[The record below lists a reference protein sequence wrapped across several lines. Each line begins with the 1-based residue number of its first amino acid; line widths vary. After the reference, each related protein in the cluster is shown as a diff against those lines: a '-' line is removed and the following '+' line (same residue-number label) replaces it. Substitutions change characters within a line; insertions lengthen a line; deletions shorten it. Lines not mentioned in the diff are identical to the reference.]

1 MFRRRF
7 SFLLSGFVICFAL
20 CSWGFHA
27 HRIINRE
34 AVSTLPL
41 GMAPFFKKNI
51 RYITEKSIDPDK
63 RRYAVPNEGE
73 RHFIDLDRYGD
84 FPLDSIPKRWNDA
97 IEKYGEEKVRENGT
111 VPWQIYHSYLQ
122 LREAFKKKN
131 IKNILRTATDLG
143 HYIADAHTPL
153 HTTENYNGQL
163 SNQEGI
169 HGFWESRL
177 PELFSDEYS
186 LITGRATYLNN
197 PLQEAWNIVEHSY
210 SLKDSVLLIEARLN
224 LLFPKNQKY
233 VYEGR
238 NNTLVHTYSVEYSRA
253 YHDALN
259 GMVEKQMRSSISS
272 LGNFW
277 YSAWVDA
284 GQPTL

>member
-1 MFRRRF
+1 MFNKKLLIGIS
-7 SFLLSGFVICFAL
+7 SFIVCLLL

-34 AVSTLPL
+34 AVATLPL
-41 GMAPFFKKNI
+41 AMAPFFKKHI
-51 RYITEKSIDPDK
+51 HYITDKSIDPDK
-63 RRYAVPNEGE
+63 RRYAVPTEGE
-73 RHFIDLDRYGD
+73 RHFIDLDRYGES
-84 FPLDSIPKRWNDA
+84 PLDSIPKRWDEA
-97 IEKYGEEKVRENGT
+97 IAKYGEETVRENGT
-111 VPWQIYHSYLQ
+111 VPWQIYRNYVQ
-122 LREAFKKKN
+122 LREAFKNKDTKR
-131 IKNILRTATDLG
+131 ILRVATDLG

-186 LITGRATYLNN
+186 LMVGKANYLNN
-197 PLQEAWNIVEHSY
+197 PLQQAWDIVEHSY
-210 SLKDSVLLIEARLN
+210 SLTDSVLLIEARLN
-224 LLFPKNQKY
+224 QLFPQNQKF

-238 NNTLVHTYSVEYSRA
+238 NKTLVHTYSLEYSRA
-253 YHDALN
+253 YHHALN

-272 LGNFW
+272 LGDFW
-277 YSAWVDA
+277 YTAWVDA